1 MSTTVWPEGIKS
13 DAAEIL
19 NTANSVSSNSR
30 PASSTLCPAPG
41 RRRCWSELG
50 HTPAERLR
58 YKRAIR
64 TWAPGRRA
72 REPGSPMVDHPTI
85 LDVHRGT
92 AAQKATD
99 LRRLRS
105 EVEADQAALRVRQA
119 ELEDLLAAAPATN
132 WPEAVEK
139 ARYLLGL
146 FAQSTAA
153 TDPRRRKLIDRV
165 MADFDHLLGSETSG
179 D

>member
-1 MSTTVWPEGIKS
+1 
-13 DAAEIL
+13 
-19 NTANSVSSNSR
+19 
-30 PASSTLCPAPG
+30 
-41 RRRCWSELG
+41 
-50 HTPAERLR
+50 
-58 YKRAIR
+58 
-64 TWAPGRRA
+64 
-72 REPGSPMVDHPTI
+72 MVDHPTI
-85 LDVHRGT
+85 LDVHRGM
-92 AAQKATD
+92 AAQKAAD

-165 MADFDHLLGSETSG
+165 TAEFDNMLGSETSG
-179 D
+179 T

>member
-1 MSTTVWPEGIKS
+1 
-13 DAAEIL
+13 
-19 NTANSVSSNSR
+19 
-30 PASSTLCPAPG
+30 
-41 RRRCWSELG
+41 
-50 HTPAERLR
+50 
-58 YKRAIR
+58 
-64 TWAPGRRA
+64 
-72 REPGSPMVDHPTI
+72 MVDRPTN
-85 LDVHRGT
+85 LDAHRGM

-105 EVEADQAALRVRQA
+105 EVEADQAALHKRQA
-119 ELEDLLAAAPATN
+119 ELEDLLAAAPAAN

-146 FAQSTAA
+146 FAQSAAA

-165 MADFDHLLGSETSG
+165 MADFDHLLDILTT